1 MKFHGGVVIDWYMRS
16 GTQWPI
22 KVHLRRRP
30 GAWGVA
36 ARWRR
41 PFSRDPR
48 TLNEQLSNADF
59 QDLLRSLLGLSADVS
74 LPVFKD
80 LGVRW

>member
-1 MKFHGGVVIDWYMRS
+1 
-16 GTQWPI
+16 
-22 KVHLRRRP
+22 
-30 GAWGVA
+30 VA

-80 LGVRW
+80 LGVR